1 MLSIEPMAN
10 QEKADG
16 RRGPWGKEEDK
27 ELLRLVH
34 EKGPQNWV
42 NIAAQLGSRTPKQC
56 RERYHQNLK
65 ETLDHSPITEEEGRL
80 IESLV
85 AQMGKHWAE
94 IARHLPGR
102 SDNAVK
108 NWWNGGMNRRKRMG
122 ERREGSYRS
131 GTNMND
137 KARQAAARAEEE
149 RRAREVA
156 DRRARKASRRSVDRA
171 LESPMTLA
179 PPQQQYPQLQQ
190 LPQLHRQLPSLTTSP
205 SATYRNR
212 YEYMTANLP
221 QPLVIPGHRARIEH
235 PLVSPEIGNP
245 PSLVDDNGSLYTPS
259 PRLAHPLAIHSPTF
273 HREESRGN
281 HSRISPVE
289 YYSPLGDRMSMYH
302 AEPDLSTHRNA
313 TRNSLCSLAEVA
325 AHYNTVG
332 AAVPLD
338 CPRQI
343 SQDRPREMTSQYDA
357 AGRVFPLDRPGKSA
371 DHSYHVRDVRRTDQ
385 RDHHQYL
392 KQRHNERRSYEHPQ
406 VNAQPTAQT
415 SQHSMQAVANFPW
428 TEYHNA
434 EATSNRRVAQLA
446 LTLDTSVAGPLNAPP
461 VGIPSAKSSPS
472 NKMSLTSLMN

>member
-1 MLSIEPMAN
+1 MAN
-10 QEKADG
+10 QEKSDG
-16 RRGPWGKEEDK
+16 RRGPWGKDEDK

-42 NIAAQLGSRTPKQC
+42 NIAAQLGTRTPKQC

-122 ERREGSYRS
+122 ERRESSYRS
-131 GTNMND
+131 GTNLTD
-137 KARQAAARAEEE
+137 KARQAAVRAEEE
-149 RRAREVA
+149 RRAQEVA
-156 DRRARKASRRSVDRA
+156 DRRARKANRRSVERA
-171 LESPMTLA
+171 MGSPVTLA
-179 PPQQQYPQLQQ
+179 PPQQQYPQMQQ
-190 LPQLHRQLPSLTTSP
+190 LPQLHRQLPSLMTSP
-205 SATYRNR
+205 SATYPNP
-212 YEYMTANLP
+212 YEYATRTLP
-221 QPLVIPGHRARIEH
+221 QPLIIPGHRARIEH

-259 PRLAHPLAIHSPTF
+259 PRLAHPLALQSPTF

-281 HSRISPVE
+281 YFRISPVE
-289 YYSPLGDRMSMYH
+289 YNSPLGDRLSLDH
-302 AEPDLSTHRNA
+302 PEPDLSTHRNA

-325 AHYNTVG
+325 AHYNAVG
-332 AAVPLD
+332 GVAPLD
-338 CPRQI
+338 RPRRI

-357 AGRVFPLDRPGKSA
+357 VSRIAPLDRPRQSA
-371 DHSYHVRDVRRTDQ
+371 DHSYHVRDVRRTEQ
-385 RDHHQYL
+385 RDHHQHL
-392 KQRHNERRSYEHPQ
+392 KQRHNARRSYDRPQ
-406 VNAQPTAQT
+406 VNAQPAIQT
-415 SQHSMQAVANFPW
+415 SQNSMQAVANFLWPEHQ
-428 TEYHNA
+428 TA
-434 EATSNRRVAQLA
+434 EATCTRRVAQLA
-446 LTLDTSVAGPLNAPP
+446 LTVDTSVAGALNVAPAGP
-461 VGIPSAKSSPS
+461 PSAKSSPS

>member
-1 MLSIEPMAN
+1 MAN
-10 QEKADG
+10 QEKSDG
-16 RRGPWGKEEDK
+16 RRGPWGKDEDK

-42 NIAAQLGSRTPKQC
+42 NIAAQLGTRTPKQC

-65 ETLDHSPITEEEGRL
+65 ETLDHSPITEEEGHL

-122 ERREGSYRS
+122 ERRESSYRS

-149 RRAREVA
+149 RRAQEAA
-156 DRRARKASRRSVDRA
+156 DRRARKANRRSVERA
-171 LESPMTLA
+171 LGSPVTLA
-179 PPQQQYPQLQQ
+179 PSYQQYPPMQQ

-205 SATYRNR
+205 SATYRNH
-212 YEYMTANLP
+212 YEYAKRTLP
-221 QPLVIPGHRARIEH
+221 QPLIIPSHRVRIEH

-259 PRLAHPLAIHSPTF
+259 PRLAHPLAIQSPTF

-281 HSRISPVE
+281 YSRISPVE
-289 YYSPLGDRMSMYH
+289 YNSPSGGHLSLEH
-302 AEPDLSTHRNA
+302 PEPDLPHHRTA

-325 AHYNTVG
+325 AHYNAVG
-332 AAVPLD
+332 AVAPIERPHQV
-338 CPRQI
+338 
-343 SQDRPREMTSQYDA
+343 SQDRPHEMASQYGA
-357 AGRVFPLDRPGKSA
+357 VGRVAPVDDPHVSA
-371 DHSYHVRDVRRTDQ
+371 DHFYHVRDVRRADQ

-392 KQRHNERRSYEHPQ
+392 KQRHNERRSYDRPQ
-406 VNAQPTAQT
+406 LNAQPSAHTPQNG
-415 SQHSMQAVANFPW
+415 MQAVVNFLWPEQQ
-428 TEYHNA
+428 TA
-434 EATSNRRVAQLA
+434 EATCTRRVAQLA
-446 LTLDTSVAGPLNAPP
+446 LTVDTSVASPLNATP
-461 VGIPSAKSSPS
+461 VGPQSAKSSPS